1 MSEEHSATNNAT
13 SPVYNRR
20 SSMITEGTVRAPNR
34 SMLRAVGFTDEDFQ
48 KPMIGI
54 ASTWS
59 EITPCNAHINRLA
72 EKVREGV
79 RVNGGV
85 PQIFGTIT
93 VSDGISMGTE
103 GMKFSLPS
111 REVIADSIELV
122 GNAQR
127 FDGIVALG
135 GCDKNMPG
143 CLMALARLN
152 IPSVFVYG
160 GTILPGVCRGQD
172 VDIVSVFEAVGQ
184 YSSGKI
190 DRQQLH
196 EVESSAIPGA
206 GSCGGMYTANTM
218 SSAIEALGMSLP
230 GSSSTPA
237 VTSRKSEDCY
247 EAGRVV
253 VNLIK
258 QGITPRHIL
267 TKTAFENAIALVMA
281 LGGSTNAVLHLI
293 AIARQID
300 VPLGLDDFTRIG
312 KNVPHLADL
321 KPGGRFVMADLD
333 RVGGTPAVLK
343 LLLKEGLINGDALPV
358 TGKTLAENLAGVPD
372 IPAEQNIVMP
382 IDRPLHPS
390 GPLVILK
397 GNLAPEGAV
406 CKIAG
411 LKTTTHTGP
420 AKVFNSEEET
430 FDAIMNHNITHG
442 DVVVIRYEGPKGG
455 PGMREML
462 AVTAALVGQGYGET
476 VGLITDGRF
485 SGGTHG
491 MVVGHIS
498 PEAQVGGPIAVV
510 QDGDV
515 ITISAE
521 RNELL
526 LAVSDE
532 EMVRRLRNWQAPELR
547 YKQGVIA
554 KYAKLVKSATEG
566 AVTE

>member
-1 MSEEHSATNNAT
+1 
-13 SPVYNRR
+13 
-20 SSMITEGTVRAPNR
+20 
-34 SMLRAVGFTDEDFQ
+34 
-48 KPMIGI
+48 
-54 ASTWS
+54 
-59 EITPCNAHINRLA
+59 CNSHINRLA
-72 EKVREGV
+72 EKVKEGV
-79 RVNGGV
+79 RVGGGV

-127 FDGIVALG
+127 FDGVVAIG

-152 IPSVFVYG
+152 IPSLFVYG
-160 GTILPGVCRGQD
+160 GTILPGTCRGQD

-184 YSSGKI
+184 YSAGKI
-190 DRQQLH
+190 SREQLK
-196 EVESSAIPGA
+196 EVEASAIPGA

-218 SSAIEALGMSLP
+218 ASAIEALGMCPP
-230 GSSSTPA
+230 GSSSMPA
-237 VTSRKSEDCY
+237 VTARKAEDCY
-247 EAGRVV
+247 NAGQMVV
-253 VNLIK
+253 RLIEK
-258 QGITPRHIL
+258 QILPQHIL
-267 TKTAFENAIALVMA
+267 TKTAFDNAITTVMA

-300 VPLGLDDFTRIG
+300 IPLTIDDFTRIG
-312 KNVPHLADL
+312 NKVPHLADL
-321 KPGGRFVMADLD
+321 KPGGKYVMADLD
-333 RVGGTPAVLK
+333 RVGGVPAVMK
-343 LLLKEGLINGDALPV
+343 LLLREGFLNGDVLTV
-358 TGKTLAENLAGVPD
+358 TGNTLAENLANAPD
-372 IPAEQNIVMP
+372 LAEGQHIVMP
-382 IDRPLHPS
+382 IERPLHPS

-411 LKTTTHTGP
+411 LKSTSHRGP

-430 FDAIMNHNITHG
+430 FDAIMNHKITHG

-491 MVVGHIS
+491 MVVGHVG
-498 PEAQVGGPIAVV
+498 PEAQVGGPIAIV
-510 QDGDV
+510 QDGDM
-515 ITISAE
+515 ITIDAE
-521 RNELL
+521 QNLL
-526 LAVSDE
+526 SIDLSGE
-532 EMVRRLRNWQAPELR
+532 EIAQRLKQWQAPEPTYTR
-547 YKQGVIA
+547 GVLA
-554 KYAKLVKSATEG
+554 KYVKLVSSASEG
-566 AVTE
+566 AITG